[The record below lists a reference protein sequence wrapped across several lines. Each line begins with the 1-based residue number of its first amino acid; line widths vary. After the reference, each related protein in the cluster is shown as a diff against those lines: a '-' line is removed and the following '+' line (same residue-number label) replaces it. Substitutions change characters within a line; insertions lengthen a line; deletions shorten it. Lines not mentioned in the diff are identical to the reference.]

1 MTYSLITGAHGFIGK
16 FLAKHLELSG
26 DTAYGIGHGMW
37 PESEAAKWG
46 ITDWVNSDISLAS
59 LRSLQ
64 QKHGNPQTI
73 FHLAGGSA
81 VGPSIANP
89 KEDFARTVATTL
101 ELLEWARLESQ
112 TTKLIIISSAAVY
125 GADHSGP
132 IKEKAISTPFSPYGF
147 HKRMMEELCESY
159 STNYGLRIA
168 VVRLFSVFGP
178 ELKKQLLWDVG
189 CRLEKKPDELVLGG
203 TGEELRDWTDVRD
216 VVKAIQTIADAFDS
230 NFLIANAGT
239 GHGTSVKEIAQFLIK
254 SWYSSSKTSPELR
267 FTGQSRSGD
276 PFSLVS
282 DTSKLNDLGFSWDTP
297 LETGIADYVNWQK
310 KLFRQQ

>member
-1 MTYSLITGAHGFIGK
+1 MNYSLITGAHGFIGK
-16 FLAKHLELSG
+16 HLAKHLESSG
-26 DTAYGIGHGMW
+26 ETTCGIGHGMW
-37 PESEAAKWG
+37 PDSEAEQWG
-46 ITDWVNSDISLAS
+46 INDWVNSDITIAS
-59 LRSLQ
+59 LKYLQ
-64 QKHGNPQTI
+64 KKHGTPQTI
-73 FHLAGGSA
+73 YHLAGGSA

-112 TTKLIIISSAAVY
+112 TTKLVVISSAAVY
-125 GADHSGP
+125 GAGHLGP
-132 IKEKAISTPFSPYGF
+132 IKENAISTPFSPYGF

-159 STNYGLRIA
+159 STTYGLRIA

-189 CRLEKKPDELVLGG
+189 CRLSKKPEELVLGG

-216 VVKAIQTIADAFDS
+216 VVKAIRTLASKFDT
-230 NFLIANAGT
+230 NFLISNAGT
-239 GHGTSVKEIAQFLIK
+239 GSGTSVKEIAQLLIK
-254 SWYSSSKTSPELR
+254 NWCSGSETEPELS
-267 FTGQSRSGD
+267 FTGHSRPGD

-282 DTSKLNDLGFSWDTP
+282 ETSKLNESSFTWDTP

-310 KLFRQQ
+310 KLFREQ